1 MSYYTREDSHQMRE
15 IASILR
21 KNNIPYRF
29 ENGILGLQLR
39 FDWSKGDVVC
49 HEGTCHMPESYHFP
63 WDGDDVTRDTPEGM
77 ASRIIAHYRGIKGE
91 KLYRVCL
98 TMDMTVNAEDEHTA
112 ISLAM
117 ANLEDRYF
125 EVAEINPRKQWIDSH
140 YDDAIAAAQTLDDYN
155 TNIAHIKFCKDV
167 TIFIRHWENNDDDIG
182 VAAPRHGDKYDRKT
196 GIAVA
201 YAKAMGEAVPDY
213 I

>member
-1 MSYYTREDSHQMRE
+1 
-15 IASILR
+15 
-21 KNNIPYRF
+21 
-29 ENGILGLQLR
+29 
-39 FDWSKGDVVC
+39 
-49 HEGTCHMPESYHFP
+49 
-63 WDGDDVTRDTPEGM
+63 
-77 ASRIIAHYRGIKGE
+77 
-91 KLYRVCL
+91 
-98 TMDMTVNAEDEHTA
+98 MDMTVNAEDEHTA